1 VIFLLIQKIF
11 FFALK
16 VFWKTKL
23 KKRVFNEKFERK
35 GKRMINKK
43 EFGDWAVVFWK
54 KGSKVL
60 YIAQNQGDLGTT
72 NYWKVGT
79 TTRQFDYESEWLPN
93 KEWTS
98 AIKGYFSKDKAIQ
111 MAKNN
116 AEKFLS
122 ESEFFRK
129 GQVFEGKNGRLVIKK
144 QVSPDSYLVDYSDFL
159 LPFLSFIERTFS
171 ADELEEAIKKVQSGE
186 QLIWNH
192 FQSLKED
199 RFDKLEY
206 LYVKGSYALIRK
218 YEQGPFLKKILN
230 GNVFDKLYR
239 YVSAG
244 KLKTKDNPFNV
255 KNWKV
260 GDDILLGLTSTLPF
274 EDPKNLKKDLG
285 VNFSYCMVFK
295 DVKGYSVKYD
305 AKDFTGYRGIEDYK
319 WQKEV
324 LTAGLF
330 HVDNIEQK
338 GKITYVELSTV
349 KQDKE
354 TFIEI
359 LRKTREDLES
369 GEFNKQ
375 YPTSL
380 GVEYANYDVLEKE
393 LKDANLTIFNTNN
406 LSQKDINAIKKLP
419 KVNIYEDLF
428 YFIKEYGLYE
438 DLQPLCIKELPK
450 EFTKEV
456 WNNTLI
462 NMHLALPE
470 ETFPQNKDEAY
481 DKWNCVRPQTKKWP
495 KETGEYIS
503 FQNKLEGIWFIANKY
518 FALKSIKEKLEKN
531 SLNESK
537 YVDKDIEPLGKKL
550 SQHSDDGFIDFCTA
564 KVLDDLNK
572 GNKEKLDFF
581 DFWDWAAEV
590 GSKDIVELIYHDFK
604 NDKLA
609 KDSAVC
615 KFYKIY
621 EKIKDLSLK
630 DPKKFIKLYG
640 WAYKDKIKD
649 KDLKK
654 ELKESHKKLPSYLAK
669 YGATHFSELWEV
681 VNCKD
686 PIEEFNLT
694 NEEEKKV
701 YSEIEKLVKGIN
713 KENFKKNIKAVY
725 DLGKK
730 CGSNDALFQITPY
743 AWEAICK
750 KEGLDEKT
758 GKSLKEN
765 KYRCF
770 KMKAFQK
777 I

>member
-1 VIFLLIQKIF
+1 
-11 FFALK
+11 
-16 VFWKTKL
+16 
-23 KKRVFNEKFERK
+23 
-35 GKRMINKK
+35 MINKK

-54 KGSKVL
+54 KDSKTL
-60 YIAQNQGDLGTT
+60 HIAQNQGEPCTT
-72 NYWKVGT
+72 NYWIVGT
-79 TTRQFDYESEWLPN
+79 TTRQFDYESGWLPN
-93 KEWTS
+93 KDWTS
-98 AIKGYFSKDKAIQ
+98 VVKGHFSKDKAIQ
-111 MAKNN
+111 MAK
-116 AEKFLS
+116 
-122 ESEFFRK
+122 ESAM
-129 GQVFEGKNGRLVIKK
+129 KK
-144 QVSPDSYLVDYSDFL
+144 
-159 LPFLSFIERTFS
+159 
-171 ADELEEAIKKVQSGE
+171 
-186 QLIWNH
+186 
-192 FQSLKED
+192 LKED

-206 LYVKGSYALIRK
+206 MYIKGNYALIRK

-274 EDPKNLKKDLG
+274 EDPKNLKKNLG

-305 AKDFTGYRGIEDYK
+305 AKDFTGYKGIEDYK

-380 GVEYANYDVLEKE
+380 GIEYANYDVLEKE
-393 LKDANLTIFNTNN
+393 LKDANFTIFNTNN

-470 ETFPQNKDEAY
+470 DTFPQNKDEAY
-481 DKWNCVRPQTKKWP
+481 DKWNCVRPQIKWP

-531 SLNESK
+531 L
-537 YVDKDIEPLGKKL
+537 LG
-550 SQHSDDGFIDFCTA
+550 
-564 KVLDDLNK
+564 
-572 GNKEKLDFF
+572 
-581 DFWDWAAEV
+581 
-590 GSKDIVELIYHDFK
+590 
-604 NDKLA
+604 
-609 KDSAVC
+609 
-615 KFYKIY
+615 
-621 EKIKDLSLK
+621 
-630 DPKKFIKLYG
+630 
-640 WAYKDKIKD
+640 
-649 KDLKK
+649 
-654 ELKESHKKLPSYLAK
+654 
-669 YGATHFSELWEV
+669 
-681 VNCKD
+681 
-686 PIEEFNLT
+686 
-694 NEEEKKV
+694 
-701 YSEIEKLVKGIN
+701 
-713 KENFKKNIKAVY
+713 
-725 DLGKK
+725 
-730 CGSNDALFQITPY
+730 
-743 AWEAICK
+743 
-750 KEGLDEKT
+750 
-758 GKSLKEN
+758 EN
-765 KYRCF
+765 KYRSF
-770 KMKAFQK
+770 KMKKYLKESELCSRDTYNKRQREINRENDDTLAYGQIDDAMSAEFVKDSFFKETPGSHHWSETVGNLAFICSIDEDNCSRAHFSTYKNRKRIDSKYVYLNDDCVEQFYEY
-777 I
+777 ISNWV

>member
-1 VIFLLIQKIF
+1 
-11 FFALK
+11 
-16 VFWKTKL
+16 
-23 KKRVFNEKFERK
+23 
-35 GKRMINKK
+35 MINKK

-54 KGSKVL
+54 KGSKIL
-60 YIAQNQGDLGTT
+60 HIAQNQGEPGTT
-72 NYWKVGT
+72 KNWIVGT
-79 TTRQFDYESEWLPN
+79 TTRQFDYESGWLPN

-98 AIKGYFSKDKAIQ
+98 VVKGHFSKEKAIQ
-111 MAKNN
+111 MAKGN
-116 AEKFLS
+116 
-122 ESEFFRK
+122 
-129 GQVFEGKNGRLVIKK
+129 IMKK
-144 QVSPDSYLVDYSDFL
+144 
-159 LPFLSFIERTFS
+159 
-171 ADELEEAIKKVQSGE
+171 
-186 QLIWNH
+186 
-192 FQSLKED
+192 LKED

-206 LYVKGSYALIRK
+206 LYIKGSYALIRK

-305 AKDFTGYRGIEDYK
+305 AKDFTGYKGIEDYK

-330 HVDNIEQK
+330 QVDNIEQK

-369 GEFNKQ
+369 GDFNKQ

-406 LSQKDINAIKKLP
+406 LSQKDIDAIKKLP
-419 KVNIYEDLF
+419 KVNTYEDLY
-428 YFIKEYGLYE
+428 YFVKEYGLYE

-462 NMHLALPE
+462 SMRLALPE
-470 ETFPQNKDEAY
+470 DTFPQNKDEAY
-481 DKWNCVRPQTKKWP
+481 DKWNCTFSQTKKWP
-495 KETGEYIS
+495 KVEGEYIS

-518 FALKSIKEKLEKN
+518 FALKSIKEKLEKD

-537 YVDKDIEPLGKKL
+537 YVDKDIEPLGKEL

-581 DFWDWAAEV
+581 DFWDWVAEV

-609 KDSAVC
+609 KDSAVN
-615 KFYKIY
+615 KFYNIY
-621 EKIKDLSLK
+621 ADIKDLSLK

-640 WAYKDKIKD
+640 WAYKNKIKD

-694 NEEEKKV
+694 NEEEKEV

-730 CGSNDALFQITPY
+730 CGGNDALFQITPY

-765 KYRCF
+765 KYGGF
-770 KMKAFQK
+770 KMKESLSESELCSRDTYNKRQREINKENDATLAYGRIDDAMSAEFVKDSFFKNVPGSHHWSETVGNLAFVCSIDEDNCSKAHFSAYKNKKRIDSKYVYLNGDCVEQFYEY
-777 I
+777 ISNWI